1 MKALLL
7 VVLLL
12 LSACAATLEHPV
24 THQRQPCQAGWWRGG
39 GTGIAGAVLAG
50 IAVVGNI
57 VDAVEYRKCVDTL
70 KRAGYEEVTPAPASP
85 RPEEPSS
92 AARESG

>member
-7 VVLLL
+7 VCLLL

-24 THQRQPCQAGWWRGG
+24 THQRQTCQSGWWLGG

-57 VDAVEYRKCVDTL
+57 VEAVEYQKCVDTL
-70 KRAGYEEVTPAPASP
+70 KRSGYEEVTPAAAAPD
-85 RPEEPSS
+85 EPSS
-92 AARESG
+92 SDRDPG